1 MTLNLRMIKAE
12 FLKLRRR
19 RGLLA
24 CTLAMTVG
32 AVLIQ
37 YVTLLVLHAN
47 DPAHYGPA
55 GGINSLSSTAM
66 LLAGFGPIA
75 GVLVGATAGASDLEA
90 GLFRD
95 LVVTG
100 RSRLALFA
108 ARVPGGLALLLPVMA
123 VAWTLAAGASFAF
136 AGGLATPSLAVAL
149 EGGGWVLLGA
159 AMAYLVTLGVAS
171 LSGSRAMTVGIMFA
185 FLVPVS
191 SLLLAIDKLG
201 GWRRALLDPAL
212 YRVAPS
218 SLVPDRARPQVAIS
232 LAVAVLVLALWG
244 LIPLVAGAWRTRTQD
259 A

>member
-1 MTLNLRMIKAE
+1 MNLRLVNAE

-37 YVTLLVLHAN
+37 YVTMLVLHAN

-55 GGINSLSSTAM
+55 GGIHSLSSTAM

-75 GVLVGATAGASDLEA
+75 GVLVGATAGASDLET

-108 ARVPGGLALLLPVMA
+108 ARVPGGLAVLVPV
-123 VAWTLAAGASFAF
+123 VAAAWALAAGASAAF

-159 AMAYLVTLGVAS
+159 AIAYLTTLGVAS
-171 LSGSRAMTVGIMFA
+171 LSGSRAMTIGIMFA
-185 FLVPVS
+185 VLVPVS

-212 YRVAPS
+212 YRVSPS
-218 SLVPDRARPQVAIS
+218 QLVPVEVRPRVAIS
-232 LAVAVLVLALWG
+232 VAASIVVLALWA
-244 LIPLVAGAWRTRTQD
+244 LVPLVAGAWRTRTQD